1 MVMIDENYRSGR
13 AGRPSG
19 EDGQCAC
26 LSAGLKGINSF
37 VFERND
43 DFQEILDF
51 TCDMSKQYNM
61 HVHKLHS
68 DFKAGIEGLLETTN
82 MKAII
87 LGTRR

>member
-1 MVMIDENYRSGR
+1 MQTAFALGLDC
-13 AGRPSG
+13 PF
-19 EDGQCAC
+19 CF
-26 LSAGLKGINSF
+26 AGLKGINSF

-51 TCDMSKQYNM
+51 TCDMSRQYNM
-61 HVHKLHS
+61 HVHKLQS
-68 DFKAGIEGLLETTN
+68 DFKTGVEGLLETTN